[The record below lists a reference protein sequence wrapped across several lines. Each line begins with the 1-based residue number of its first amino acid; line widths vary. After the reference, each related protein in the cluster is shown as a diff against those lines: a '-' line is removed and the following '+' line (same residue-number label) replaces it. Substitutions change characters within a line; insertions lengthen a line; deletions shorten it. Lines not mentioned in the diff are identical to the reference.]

1 MRTVYSLSFCRARSA
16 VRRPRSGDNSRAS
29 LCLWQDAVAA
39 VEAAAAA
46 WDKGQGAWPRMS
58 AAARIAAV
66 EAVLADLQERRAE
79 IVDVLMWEIC
89 KSAGDAVRSR
99 VGYDVVCP
107 PPTPAPGCWRQG
119 ERTADGQ
126 PRLGTI
132 GAFHGCARPPVG
144 GRQTGSR
151 GVLLYDTPPPPDRR
165 WSETVSRTNMCA
177 RGGRQAK
184 EFDRTMDYARAS
196 IAAYRAQDESE
207 PNGMGAWTTVS
218 GVTARVRRGPV
229 GPPCFAYAARTAT
242 AVTDSFVRVCSSAAR
257 SALSYRTARAR
268 ACAVPPRD
276 RPLVRTRRCRVAA
289 RARVWGSA
297 ARDGLATS

>member
-1 MRTVYSLSFCRARSA
+1 MRAAAAAAAVIAGLLPAGAAAAAAKECSAACSFKHDPPASWTEGGARMPPKPFVDGALTFVGGVVAPWAGATIDVTSPIVDAATGERAVVGTLAQMGEQARPSRGSVSFGTVGTLREKKRAISLRRRMRTVYSLSFCRARSA

-99 VGYDVVCP
+99 VGYDIVCP

-126 PRLGTI
+126 PRLGTV

-151 GVLLYDTPPPPDRR
+151 GVLLYDTPPPPR
-165 WSETVSRTNMCA
+165 SPVVGNGVSN
-177 RGGRQAK
+177 
-184 EFDRTMDYARAS
+184 
-196 IAAYRAQDESE
+196 
-207 PNGMGAWTTVS
+207 
-218 GVTARVRRGPV
+218 
-229 GPPCFAYAARTAT
+229 
-242 AVTDSFVRVCSSAAR
+242 
-257 SALSYRTARAR
+257 
-268 ACAVPPRD
+268 
-276 RPLVRTRRCRVAA
+276 
-289 RARVWGSA
+289 
-297 ARDGLATS
+297 